1 LIERTYELSP
11 LSRVGRLV
19 ASAPGS
25 RLGVVVPRVTYSTV
39 LGLVA
44 EVLGRSP
51 PVAEEGS
58 LSDRVVLS
66 GNSGDLTG
74 QDNEA
79 DGSDESNGSSREV
92 HCC

>member
-1 LIERTYELSP
+1 LVGRTYELSP

-19 ASAPGS
+19 ASTPGS
-25 RLGVVVPRVTYSTV
+25 RLGVVVPRVTDSTV

-58 LSDRVVLS
+58 LCDRVVLS
-66 GNSGDLTG
+66 RNSGDLTG
-74 QDNEA
+74 QDTEA
-79 DGSDESNGSSREV
+79 DGSDESNSSSREV
-92 HCC
+92 HC